1 MRNQG
6 LDGKLLVSPPAMVAK
21 SAKRFMSMD
30 VLRKVAEP
38 SQRMKF
44 NPPGCGLPQPRRQG
58 KSSPIA
64 TLGAACVIVAH
75 ENARLWGRR
84 RERIMLEGISP
95 QGSKGGIGSGR
106 GLTNH
111 ECVR

>member
-30 VLRKVAEP
+30 VLRKVPEP

-44 NPPGCGLPQPRRQG
+44 NPPRADFPNHGGKESRTRCRLGQYRRH
-58 KSSPIA
+58 SRP
-64 TLGAACVIVAH
+64 
-75 ENARLWGRR
+75 
-84 RERIMLEGISP
+84 
-95 QGSKGGIGSGR
+95 
-106 GLTNH
+106 
-111 ECVR
+111 